1 VTPTL
6 DWPTT
11 WSVGHTCW
19 RPAVQRVNAPQSFDT
34 NGRGASGTASGLL
47 HRPGLAMES
56 TQPRTLHLHSTMAE
70 IRASAPALCM
80 SRGNGVTR
88 RTREGAAGLVSNLYS
103 RPSSTLCIHLRPF
116 SDLLH
121 EAVLTCFY
129 TFAPTSSTAVDLP
142 AFRFAHWLLA
152 IFFARVCVLH
162 RAYNHSA
169 HLCIKYGEPRSQT

>member
-1 VTPTL
+1 MRLSRLTRTGGVHQARHLVFFTDLASPWNPL
-6 DWPTT
+6 SLELCIFIPPWPRF
-11 WSVGHTCW
+11 G
-19 RPAVQRVNAPQSFDT
+19 P
-34 NGRGASGTASGLL
+34 
-47 HRPGLAMES
+47 
-56 TQPRTLHLHSTMAE
+56 QPRLGVCHVEM
-70 IRASAPALCM
+70 R
-80 SRGNGVTR
+80 VTR
-88 RTREGAAGLVSNLYS
+88 RKREGAAGLVSNLYS

-116 SDLLH
+116 SDQLH

-152 IFFARVCVLH
+152 MFFARVCVLH